1 MYNPNSSTV
10 FNESERTQLQ
20 KTDKNVNTTLQQIL
34 ATVSDVHP
42 TLPMIKAVLPTG
54 YIAAGNNWIP
64 VNHSVLDI
72 IHRFGALRVGLRVL
86 ITFSGDVERDA
97 VATIVGIENESLG
110 AEVQQQNDME
120 TGLYEIFAPTGF

>member
-1 MYNPNSSTV
+1 MYNPNASTV
-10 FNESERTQLQ
+10 IAESNRHQAQ

-97 VATIVGIENESLG
+97 VATIVGIEDESLG

-120 TGLYEIFAPTGF
+120 TGLWEVFSPTGF